1 MCLERMMAVEQL
13 ELYELLDHLDD
24 IAIIER
30 DIATL
35 TYGQVIVTNTI
46 TVRQYKFFE
55 LETEDFHEAFHT
67 IEQLLTFIRQYC

>member
-1 MCLERMMAVEQL
+1 MEQL

-35 TYGQVIVTNTI
+35 TYGQMIVTNTI

-55 LETEDFHEAFHT
+55 LETDNFHEAFRT
-67 IEQLLTFIRQYC
+67 VEQLLKFIRQYC